1 MGKITVNRKILV
13 LSGIF
18 ILFLSGCSEKLAR
31 KKVFSSVSTPHVTQK
46 AENPSSITIWI
57 HGTRLFPRGI
67 LENFHYAKPNI
78 NPAMELDTKYHTR
91 TIADSLIKADPI
103 RFPQETFYIFGWS
116 GKLDSKERKHS
127 ARTLYKELTRINNE
141 FKKQYGK
148 KPIIRIIT
156 HSHGGNVALNLATIK
171 NKNHEL
177 VIDELILLACPVQEE
192 TAHLTED
199 PLFKKIYAL
208 HSSLDLIQIID
219 PQHFHK
225 KATKKTPLF
234 SHRYFPPQEKITQ
247 TKIKMGKRAITHIE
261 FILPP
266 FLSYAPTI
274 LNEMDKWKE
283 ESIQRQAQGLP
294 KEKLLVVCT
303 KNKKIIKSAPYLF

>member
-1 MGKITVNRKILV
+1 MTINRKVLV
-13 LSGIF
+13 LSAVF
-18 ILFLSGCSEKLAR
+18 IVFLSGCSEKLAR
-31 KKVFSSVSTPHVTQK
+31 KKVFASASTPHVTQK
-46 AENPSSITIWI
+46 IGNPSSITVWI
-57 HGTRLFPRGI
+57 HGTRLFPNKI
-67 LENFHYAKPNI
+67 LENFHYVKPNI
-78 NPAMELDTKYHTR
+78 NPAMELDPKYHTR

-103 RFPQETFYIFGWS
+103 RFPQETFYLFGWS

-127 ARTLYKELTRINNE
+127 AQTLYKELTRINND
-141 FKKQYGK
+141 FKNQYGK
-148 KPIIRIIT
+148 KPIIRIIA

-177 VIDELILLACPVQEE
+177 VLDELILLACPVQEE
-192 TAHLTED
+192 TACLTED

-225 KATKKTPLF
+225 KATKNTPLF

-247 TKIKMGKRAITHIE
+247 TKIKMGKRAIAHIE
-261 FILPP
+261 FIIPA

-274 LNEMDKWKE
+274 LDEMDKWKK
-283 ESIQRQAQGLP
+283 ESTQHQAQGLR

-303 KNKKIIKSAPYLF
+303 KQNKKIITSVP